1 MRIVYST
8 FPEAVSECVSL
19 RFPRCLS
26 HRVFIPSLRKCDE
39 DVKATDAIQ
48 AVKVKMSLWSATLQG
63 NILCAESLTVEYNPS
78 GGGGGAQDSH
88 SSAVPSKS
96 DLSNTPR
103 TSKVVLYF
111 RVYTDCPDIRAKAD
125 SPVSMVSQARVYGG
139 RDQTRCRLL

>member
-1 MRIVYST
+1 MN
-8 FPEAVSECVSL
+8 
-19 RFPRCLS
+19 LS
-26 HRVFIPSLRKCDE
+26 GCSVLLE
-39 DVKATDAIQ
+39 
-48 AVKVKMSLWSATLQG
+48 G